1 MGRYA
6 PFISIFGGRR
16 EVFSIVLLCVFGV
29 NKILAAVS
37 IYFSINGRECTF

>member
-1 MGRYA
+1 MLLLYQ
-6 PFISIFGGRR
+6 FFGGRR

-37 IYFSINGRECTF
+37 IYFSITARNAL